1 VGAVATHNPWRTVEL
16 LSGGIPVKDRTP
28 VVKQLYR
35 LSIEPRVVDQLAK
48 LANRMG
54 EPRSRLATR
63 LFTDA
68 VMSAKAAARP
78 ARSSRSEAKAPR

>member
-1 VGAVATHNPWRTVEL
+1 MRLVAAENPEAHAQSLRRIV
-16 LSGGIPVKDRTP
+16 VKDKTP

-48 LANRMG
+48 LANRTG

-68 VMSAKAAARP
+68 VMSAKAP
-78 ARSSRSEAKAPR
+78 AKPAKSNRSEAKMSR

>member
-1 VGAVATHNPWRTVEL
+1 M
-16 LSGGIPVKDRTP
+16 KDKAP

-35 LSIEPRVVDQLAK
+35 LSVEPRVVEQLAK
-48 LANRMG
+48 LATRLD

-68 VMSAKAAARP
+68 VLSAKSTALRT
-78 ARSSRSEAKAPR
+78 AKKQRA

>member
-1 VGAVATHNPWRTVEL
+1 LVF
-16 LSGGIPVKDRTP
+16 GGIVVKDKTP

-68 VMSAKAAARP
+68 VMSARAAARP
-78 ARSSRSEAKAPR
+78 VKSTRSEVKAPR

>member
-1 VGAVATHNPWRTVEL
+1 L
-16 LSGGIPVKDRTP
+16 KDKAP

-35 LSIEPRVVDQLAK
+35 LSVEPRVVERLAK
-48 LANRMG
+48 LADRLG

-68 VMSAKAAARP
+68 VLAARP
-78 ARSSRSEAKAPR
+78 AAMRTEKRPRP

>member
-1 VGAVATHNPWRTVEL
+1 VKATA
-16 LSGGIPVKDRTP
+16 P

-35 LSIEPRVVDQLAK
+35 LSVEPRVVEQLAK
-48 LANRMG
+48 LAARMG

-68 VMSAKAAARP
+68 VLSARAAAPRT
-78 ARSSRSEAKAPR
+78 AKRSPSRS

>member
-1 VGAVATHNPWRTVEL
+1 LAREQAPPTILAGPSSNFRRIAVKSQA
-16 LSGGIPVKDRTP
+16 P

-35 LSIEPRVVDQLAK
+35 LSVEPRVVERLAK
-48 LANRMG
+48 LATRLG

-68 VMSAKAAARP
+68 VLAAKPSGTRT
-78 ARSSRSEAKAPR
+78 AKR